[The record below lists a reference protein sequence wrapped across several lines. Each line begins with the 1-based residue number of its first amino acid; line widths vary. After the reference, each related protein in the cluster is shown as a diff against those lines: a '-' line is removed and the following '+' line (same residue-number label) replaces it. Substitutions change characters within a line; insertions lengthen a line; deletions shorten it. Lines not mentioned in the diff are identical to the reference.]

1 MQNPNVKLASK
12 RIEVDW
18 GEIGVVLAELSCIN
32 LLSFSKWMYF
42 INLPG
47 REFPLR
53 TNNELMKISKIYN
66 DYNDREG
73 TNKRFVTFSRIS
85 YIKNNSMS

>member
-1 MQNPNVKLASK
+1 MHCKMQNPNVKLASK

-42 INLPG
+42 INLTS

-53 TNNELMKISKIYN
+53 TNNELVKISKIYN
-66 DYNDREG
+66 D
-73 TNKRFVTFSRIS
+73 
-85 YIKNNSMS
+85 